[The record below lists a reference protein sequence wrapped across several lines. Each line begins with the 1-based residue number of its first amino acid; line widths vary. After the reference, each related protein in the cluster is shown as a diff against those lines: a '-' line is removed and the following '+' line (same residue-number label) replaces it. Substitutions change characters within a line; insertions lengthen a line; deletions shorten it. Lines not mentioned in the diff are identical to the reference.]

1 MLSDTEIA
9 ARTQT
14 APIDEIAA
22 RLGVEKEDLIPYG
35 DSIAKVRINALARPR
50 PRPGP
55 GKLILVSATTPTSA
69 GEGKTTTSIGLGQ
82 AFTKLERSVCVALRE
97 PSLGPCLGI
106 KGGATG
112 GGYAQIVPADRIN
125 LHFTGDFH
133 AITTANNLISASIDN
148 HLYWGNEL
156 GLDPRMVVWRR
167 VMDMNDRSLRHIVLG
182 LGGRLQGI
190 PREGGFDITAAS
202 EIMAILCLAN
212 DMDDLRARLNRILIG
227 TTYEGEAIFL
237 DALGITDALL
247 ALLRDAVHPNLVQTL
262 EGTPV
267 FMHGGPFAN
276 IAHGCNSVFATRM
289 AMHFADWAI
298 TEAGFGFDLGAE
310 KFFDIKCRS
319 AGLNPDAVVLVTTIR
334 ALKLHGGKDAAQL
347 EQPDTEA
354 VSRGLEN
361 LDKHIESVAQFN
373 KHPVV
378 ALNRF
383 LSDTDDEIR
392 LVQERAEQ
400 HKVLFAESRHFS
412 EGGAGATDLARQVI
426 SAAEN
431 GSVYR
436 PLYDL
441 DIPVV
446 EKVKA
451 VSRGMYGAD
460 DVAFTKEAEK
470 DLKRVEELGFSGL
483 PICIAKAPSSL
494 SDDPA
499 LHGRPRDFQVT
510 VRNIQVNSGAGFL
523 VILTGAIMRMP
534 GLPRK
539 PLALD
544 VKYLPDGTIDLP
556 VTAVAGDEIEERT
569 IKTTVRKKS
578 MEKEPVL
585 R

>member
-9 ARTQT
+9 AGAQVQ
-14 APIDEIAA
+14 PIDEIAA
-22 RLGVEKEDLIPYG
+22 GMMIDPRDLIPCG
-35 DSIAKVRINALARPR
+35 HGITKVKLDALARPR
-50 PRPGP
+50 PRPGASR
-55 GKLILVSATTPTSA
+55 LVLVSATTPTRA

-82 AFTKLERSVCVALRE
+82 ALSRLGESACIALRE

-112 GGYAQIVPADRIN
+112 GGYSQVLPPGRIN

-148 HLYWGNEL
+148 HIYWGNEL
-156 GLDPRMVVWRR
+156 QLDQRMIAWRR

-182 LGGRLQGI
+182 LGGRYQGI

-212 DMDDLRARLNRILIG
+212 DMEDLRARLDRILVG
-227 TTYEGEAIFL
+227 MTYSGEAVYL
-237 DALGITDALL
+237 KSLGITDALL

-262 EGTPV
+262 EGTPA
-267 FMHGGPFAN
+267 FIHGGPFAN

-319 AGLNPDAVVLVTTIR
+319 ADLNPDAVVLVTTIR
-334 ALKLHGGKDAAQL
+334 ALKMHGDKPETEL
-347 EQPDTEA
+347 EQPDPEA
-354 VSRGLEN
+354 VDRGLEN
-361 LDKHIESVAQFN
+361 LEKHIESVALFG
-373 KHPVV
+373 KRPVV

-383 LSDTDDEIR
+383 GSDSDREVR
-392 LVQERAEQ
+392 LVRERAAARG
-400 HKVLFAESRHFS
+400 VRYAESRHFA
-412 EGGAGATDLARQVI
+412 EGGAGAADLAREVM
-426 SAAEN
+426 AAARE
-431 GSVYR
+431 SSPYR

-446 EKVKA
+446 DKVRTVCQA
-451 VSRGMYGAD
+451 MYGAD
-460 DVAFTKEAEK
+460 DVAYTKEAET
-470 DLKRVEELGFSGL
+470 DLKRVEELGLNDL
-483 PICIAKAPSSL
+483 PVCIAKAPSSL

-499 LHGRPRDFQVT
+499 LRGRPRDFQVT

-523 VILTGAIMRMP
+523 VILTGEIMRMP
-534 GLPRK
+534 GLPKR
-539 PLALD
+539 PLAMD
-544 VKYLPDGTIDLP
+544 VKFRPDGTVEGL
-556 VTAVAGDEIEERT
+556 G
-569 IKTTVRKKS
+569 
-578 MEKEPVL
+578 
-585 R
+585 

>member
-1 MLSDTEIA
+1 VYAFTSQEIDMLSDTEIA
-9 ARTQT
+9 AQAKV
-14 APIDEIAA
+14 APISEIAA
-22 RLGVEKEDLIPYG
+22 GLGVEKEDLIPYG
-35 DSIAKVRINALARPR
+35 EEIAKVRVDALSRPR
-50 PRPGP
+50 PRPAP

-82 AFTKLERSVCVALRE
+82 AFSKLGESVCVALRE
-97 PSLGPCLGI
+97 PSLGPCLGV

-112 GGYAQIVPADRIN
+112 GGYSQVVPADRIN

-133 AITTANNLISASIDN
+133 AITTANNLVSASIDN
-148 HLYWGNEL
+148 HIYWGNKL
-156 GLDPRMVVWRR
+156 NLDPRMVVWRR
-167 VMDMNDRSLRHIVLG
+167 VMDMNDRSLRNIVLG
-182 LGGRLQGI
+182 LGGRFQGI

-212 DMDDLRARLNRILIG
+212 DMADLRTRLDRILIG
-227 TTYEGEAIFL
+227 TTYDGDAIFL
-237 DALGITDALL
+237 DSLGITDALL

-334 ALKLHGGKDAAQL
+334 ALKLHGGKDKNQL
-347 EQPDTEA
+347 EQPDLEA
-354 VSRGLEN
+354 VRQGLEN
-361 LDKHIESVAQFN
+361 LDKHIESVGLFN

-383 LSDTDDEIR
+383 YSDTDEEIR

-400 HKVLFAESRHFS
+400 HKVRFAESRHFA
-412 EGGAGATDLARQVI
+412 EGGAGSTDLAREVM
-426 SAAEN
+426 AATEN
-431 GSVYR
+431 KTVYK

-446 EKVKA
+446 EKVTA
-451 VSRGMYGAD
+451 VSKAMYGAN

-470 DLKRVEELGFSGL
+470 DLKRIEELGLSHL
-483 PICIAKAPSSL
+483 PICVAKAPSSL

-510 VRNIQVNSGAGFL
+510 VRNLQVNSGAGFL
-523 VILTGAIMRMP
+523 VVLTGAIMRMP
-534 GLPRK
+534 GLPRN
-539 PLALD
+539 PLAQD
-544 VKYLPDGTIDLP
+544 VKYLPDGTIE
-556 VTAVAGDEIEERT
+556 GIG
-569 IKTTVRKKS
+569 
-578 MEKEPVL
+578 
-585 R
+585 

>member
-1 MLSDTEIA
+1 MLSDTKIA
-9 ARTQT
+9 ASVKT
-14 APIDEIAA
+14 APITEIAA
-22 RLGVEKEDLIPYG
+22 RLGVQPEDLISYG
-35 DSIAKVRINALARPR
+35 DSIAKVQIRALARPR
-50 PRPGP
+50 PRPAP

-82 AFTKLERSVCVALRE
+82 ALGKLGESVCIALRE
-97 PSLGPCLGI
+97 PSLGPCLGV

-112 GGYAQIVPADRIN
+112 GGYSQVVPADRIN

-148 HLYWGNEL
+148 HIYWGNEL
-156 GLDPRMVVWRR
+156 GLDQRVIAWRR
-167 VMDMNDRSLRHIVLG
+167 VMDMNDRSLRKIVLG
-182 LGGRLQGI
+182 LGGRYQGI

-212 DMDDLRARLNRILIG
+212 DMDDLRARLDRILIG
-227 TTYEGEAIFL
+227 TTYDGKAVFL

-247 ALLRDAVHPNLVQTL
+247 ALLRDAMHPNLVQTL

-334 ALKLHGGKDAAQL
+334 ALKLHGGHDKTRL
-347 EQPDTEA
+347 EEEDVEA
-354 VSRGLEN
+354 VRRGLEN
-361 LDKHIESVAQFN
+361 LDKHIESVAQFG

-383 LSDTDDEIR
+383 HTDTEEEIR
-392 LVQERAEQ
+392 LVRERAAALN
-400 HKVLFAESRHFS
+400 VRFAVSNHFA
-412 EGGAGATDLARQVI
+412 EGGAGAIDLAREVM
-426 SAAEN
+426 AAAAN
-431 GSVYR
+431 GSTYK

-441 DIPVV
+441 DIPVFD
-446 EKVKA
+446 KVQT
-451 VSRGMYGAD
+451 VCRGMYGAD

-470 DLKRVEELGFSGL
+470 DLRRIEELGLDRL

-510 VRNIQVNSGAGFL
+510 VRNLQVKSGAGFL
-523 VILTGAIMRMP
+523 VVLTGDIMRMP

-539 PLALD
+539 PLAQS
-544 VKYLPDGTIDLP
+544 VKFLPDGTIE
-556 VTAVAGDEIEERT
+556 GIG
-569 IKTTVRKKS
+569 
-578 MEKEPVL
+578 
-585 R
+585 

>member
-1 MLSDTEIA
+1 MLSDTAIA
-9 ARTQT
+9 ARAKT
-14 APIDEIAA
+14 APISEVAA
-22 RLGVEKEDLIPYG
+22 RLGVHSEDLIPYG
-35 DSIAKVRINALARPR
+35 EDIAKVRLKAMSRPR
-50 PRPGP
+50 SRPEP

-82 AFTKLERSVCVALRE
+82 AFTRLGESVCVALRE

-133 AITTANNLISASIDN
+133 AITTANNLISAAIDN
-148 HLYWGNEL
+148 HLYWDNEL
-156 GLDPRMVVWRR
+156 DLDPRMVVWRR

-212 DMDDLRARLNRILIG
+212 DMDDLRVRLNRILIG
-227 TTYEGEAIFL
+227 STYDGKAVFL

-289 AMHFADWAI
+289 ALHYADWAI

-334 ALKLHGGKDAAQL
+334 ALKLHGGKRPDELERPDPAAVQ
-347 EQPDTEA
+347 
-354 VSRGLEN
+354 RGLVN
-361 LDKHIESVAQFN
+361 LDKHIESVAQFG

-383 LSDTDDEIR
+383 HSDTDDEIR
-392 LVQERAEQ
+392 LVAERAAQ
-400 HKVLFAESRHFS
+400 HEVRFAESRHFA
-412 EGGAGATDLARQVI
+412 EGGAGATDLAREVM
-426 SAAEN
+426 AAAKS
-431 GSVYR
+431 GSVFK

-446 EKVKA
+446 EKIKA

-483 PICIAKAPSSL
+483 PVCIAKAPSSL

-510 VRNIQVNSGAGFL
+510 VRNLQVNSGAGFL
-523 VILTGAIMRMP
+523 VVLTGAIMRMP
-534 GLPRK
+534 GLPKR

-544 VKYLPDGTIDLP
+544 VKYLPDGTIE
-556 VTAVAGDEIEERT
+556 GIG
-569 IKTTVRKKS
+569 
-578 MEKEPVL
+578 
-585 R
+585 